1 MTTKQ
6 VAITGAGRGIGR
18 AIAEAFLRQGW
29 VVWALVRQESQLGAL
44 SKLGDA
50 RYVHFDASDEGSVFE
65 AAKRLQRESLNALIN
80 NAGVALSSPLAKTTT
95 EEFLRVQRINVTA
108 PFILCRELMPLMAKN
123 GGGRVINI
131 ASTASRKGFKYTSA
145 YCASKHALLGLTRS
159 LAVDYGPHGIRTNT
173 LSPGFILSERAID
186 WMNGGPRR
194 EEAMRI
200 GIPLRRPGE
209 PAEIAAVVAFL
220 LSDDAS
226 FINGAVIPVDG
237 GALAGL
243 PENATLALVGEV

>member
-18 AIAEAFLRQGW
+18 AIAEVFLRQGW
-29 VVWALVRQESQLGAL
+29 VVWALVRQESQLTAL

-50 RYVHFDASDEGSVFE
+50 RHVPFDASDENSVLE
-65 AAKRLQRESLNALIN
+65 AGRRLQRESLNALIN

-159 LAVDYGPHGIRTNT
+159 LAVEFAAKQITVNAVN
-173 LSPGFILSERAID
+173 PGWTETDMFTASIERIASATGRSTGDARAALEHMNPLGRAIQPD
-186 WMNGGPRR
+186 EVADVVYFLASSTAG
-194 EEAMRI
+194 
-200 GIPLRRPGE
+200 
-209 PAEIAAVVAFL
+209 AAITG
-220 LSDDAS
+220 AS
-226 FINGAVIPVDG
+226 YDIDG
-237 GALAGL
+237 G
-243 PENATLALVGEV
+243 ETT

>member
-18 AIAEAFLRQGW
+18 AIAEVFLRQGW
-29 VVWALVRQESQLGAL
+29 VVWALVRQEAQLTTL

-50 RYVHFDASDEGSVFE
+50 RYVPFDASDESSVLE

-159 LAVDYGPHGIRTNT
+159 LAVEFAAKQITVNAVN
-173 LSPGFILSERAID
+173 PGWTETDMFTASIERIASATGRSTGDARAALEHMNPLGRAIQ
-186 WMNGGPRR
+186 P
-194 EEAMRI
+194 EEVADVVYFLASSTA
-200 GIPLRRPGE
+200 G
-209 PAEIAAVVAFL
+209 AAITG
-220 LSDDAS
+220 AS
-226 FINGAVIPVDG
+226 YDIDG
-237 GALAGL
+237 G
-243 PENATLALVGEV
+243 ETT